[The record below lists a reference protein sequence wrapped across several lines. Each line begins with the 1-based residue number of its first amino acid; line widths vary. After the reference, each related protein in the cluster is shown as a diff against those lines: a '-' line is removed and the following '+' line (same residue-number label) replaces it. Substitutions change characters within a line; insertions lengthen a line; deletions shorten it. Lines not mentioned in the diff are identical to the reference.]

1 MNSNNSP
8 AVPSLIR
15 EINER
20 RALDFLR
27 NSGALHAAEIAR
39 LVGLSRPTTADILR
53 GLVEN
58 GLVQEYLPGEEDSKR
73 AKSVFEAISD
83 VKVSVGIDIGSRFIR
98 AAVGDLDGKIR
109 SNVSIAVKA
118 KSLKA
123 ITEYI
128 KEAVAESLSEAG
140 YKLKDVSSICV
151 GTPGVIQQT
160 SGVVSI
166 AGTIALIQLTANT
179 ILYFVHER
187 IWNKIQ
193 WGQS

>member
-1 MNSNNSP
+1 MNRHSSP

-20 RALDFLR
+20 RALELLR

-83 VKVSVGIDIGSRFIR
+83 VKVSVGIDIGSRFI
-98 AAVGDLDGKIR
+98 L
-109 SNVSIAVKA
+109 
-118 KSLKA
+118 SL
-123 ITEYI
+123 IHI
-128 KEAVAESLSEAG
+128 
-140 YKLKDVSSICV
+140 
-151 GTPGVIQQT
+151 
-160 SGVVSI
+160 
-166 AGTIALIQLTANT
+166 
-179 ILYFVHER
+179 
-187 IWNKIQ
+187 
-193 WGQS
+193 